1 MFMQCGFWSLFLVLS
16 SDRSVSCL
24 HTCQAQRRT
33 LVSVHGLPGK
43 ALAPLL
49 DHRHVLCVWDVRQP
63 SGPQKVLVCESK
75 VQLGGAEGVT

>member
-1 MFMQCGFWSLFLVLS
+1 MQCGFWSLFLVLS

-24 HTCQAQRRT
+24 HACQAQRRT

-43 ALAPLL
+43 ALVPLL